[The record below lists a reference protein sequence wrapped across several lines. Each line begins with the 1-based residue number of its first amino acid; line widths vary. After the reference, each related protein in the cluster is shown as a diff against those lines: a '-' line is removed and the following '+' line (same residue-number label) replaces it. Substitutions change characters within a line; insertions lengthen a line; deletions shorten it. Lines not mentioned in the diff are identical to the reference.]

1 MLRLSWECYTP
12 VQFYPVL
19 PKTSISPLKAVCRRF
34 MELSYQNQFHV
45 YYSNT
50 SVRPKLQYEIRFY
63 AVNNVMLTVF
73 FWLLCAF
80 FSRISRGK
88 YVFYI
93 ICWFPRLFENFLC
106 IIVNILPDLD
116 ILYEKDLFTSKKRK
130 FYTCSCASRSEINC
144 VSVPIKGFSWLWK
157 YLSMNVG
164 FHM

>member
-1 MLRLSWECYTP
+1 MIIFSRQLTSDLGMQSRDYEPFSFVPCWGMLRGPCHVCHESATP
-12 VQFYPVL
+12 LAVL

-88 YVFYI
+88 YVF
-93 ICWFPRLFENFLC
+93 
-106 IIVNILPDLD
+106 
-116 ILYEKDLFTSKKRK
+116 LYYMLIST
-130 FYTCSCASRSEINC
+130 TI
-144 VSVPIKGFSWLWK
+144 
-157 YLSMNVG
+157 
-164 FHM
+164 

>member
-1 MLRLSWECYTP
+1 MITNFFSFVLAGECYVAHATSVMRVLHP
-12 VQFYPVL
+12 CAVL

-106 IIVNILPDLD
+106 NIVNILPDLD
-116 ILYEKDLFTSKKRK
+116 ILY
-130 FYTCSCASRSEINC
+130 A
-144 VSVPIKGFSWLWK
+144 KGFI
-157 YLSMNVG
+157 YV
-164 FHM
+164 